1 MLPWESDKT
10 FFNRFES
17 FELRMILCDLLR
29 RRPDLRRPA
38 VGILQDEYFSEV
50 SHRHSMELSRLGRER
65 P

>member
-1 MLPWESDKT
+1 MLPWEYDKT

-38 VGILQDEYFSEV
+38 VGILQDEYFAEIAD
-50 SHRHSMELSRLGRER
+50 RQSMELSRLGRE